1 MASTAVS
8 ADRQW
13 LRACTLVVGG
23 GSAGLDLSQ
32 LRIKFATHK
41 GDVETPNNADI
52 TVYNLAPE
60 TLSRIRG
67 EFKRVVLSA
76 GYSGNCGVIFD
87 GQIRQV
93 RTRTEGAD
101 TLTEITVADG
111 DRAYNFATVSAT
123 LAAGVRPAGQIAAAA
138 AAMADKDTA
147 LGYLPDLAGQALPR
161 GKVIWGMA
169 RKVLRDVTQ
178 STDASWSIQSGLLQV
193 LPGTGYLPGAD
204 VVLTSATGLIGSPEQ
219 TNDGIKARCLINP
232 RLKIGGRVKLDNAS
246 IQTVKADLKLGAFDK
261 SAKLDRDGWYRI
273 LKAEFLGD
281 TRGSD
286 WYADLLCIGLDDT
299 SHMPLDRI

>member
-1 MASTAVS
+1 VSNTS

-23 GSAGLDLSQ
+23 STSGLDLSQ
-32 LRIKFATHK
+32 LRIKFTTHK

-76 GYSGNCGVIFD
+76 GYQGNCGVIFD

-93 RTRTEGAD
+93 RNRTEGAD

-111 DRAYNFATVSAT
+111 DRAYNYSTVSAT
-123 LAAGVRPAGQIAAAA
+123 LAAGVRPTGQIAAAA
-138 AAMADKDTA
+138 TAMADKGTA

-178 STDASWSIQSGLLQV
+178 STDTTWSIQDGLLQV

-246 IQTVKADLKLGAFDK
+246 IQTAKKDLKLGAFDK

-273 LKAEFLGD
+273 LKAEFTGD

>member
-1 MASTAVS
+1 VSNTS

-23 GSAGLDLSQ
+23 GTSGLDLSQ
-32 LRIKFATHK
+32 LRIKFTTHK

-76 GYSGNCGVIFD
+76 GYQGNCGVIFD

-93 RTRTEGAD
+93 RNRTEGAD

-111 DRAYNFATVSAT
+111 DRAYNYATVSAT
-123 LAAGVRPAGQIAAAA
+123 LAAGVRPTGQIAAAA
-138 AAMADKDTA
+138 TAMADKGTA

-178 STDASWSIQSGLLQV
+178 STDTTWSIQDGLLQV

-246 IQTVKADLKLGAFDK
+246 IQTAKKDLKLGAFDK

-273 LKAEFLGD
+273 LKAEFTGD